1 MIVLLSDEGSKQTDK
16 SIEFNKS
23 SDKNHNYVRIDLANP
38 NPEPEQ
44 IEREIQQE
52 EKVNLE
58 NN

>member
-38 NPEPEQ
+38 NPEQ